1 MTFKLM
7 IFLGKIVENNF
18 IPFDEEFYR
27 DYLSTL
33 EGDKVT
39 VEVKK
44 YRNSRSLEQNRY
56 YWQIVSKISD
66 HTGYTKDETHA
77 LLGSKFLKDHVDIQE
92 GEGMKRY
99 TVVKSSSSLK
109 SDEMA
114 KYIEEVKMWAAQELQ
129 LFIPD

>member
-1 MTFKLM
+1 MNFTGQ
-7 IFLGKIVENNF
+7 IFEGKF
-18 IPFDEEFYR
+18 IPFDGEAYR
-27 DYLSTL
+27 NYLLTL
-33 EGDKVT
+33 ESEKVE

-44 YRNSRSLEQNRY
+44 FRNSRSLEQNRY
-56 YWQIVSKISD
+56 YWQIVAKISE

-92 GEGMKRY
+92 GEEMKRY

-109 SDEMA
+109 TDEMA
-114 KYIEEVKMWAAQELQ
+114 QYIEEAKQWAAQELQ

>member
-1 MTFKLM
+1 MNFT
-7 IFLGKIVENNF
+7 GKIVENKF
-18 IPFDEEFYR
+18 IPFDY
-27 DYLSTL
+27 DSYLNHLSTL
-33 EGDKVT
+33 EGEKVE

-44 YRNSRSLEQNRY
+44 FRNSRSLEQNRY
-56 YWQIVSKISD
+56 YWQIITKIAE

-114 KYIEEVKMWAAQELQ
+114 QYIEEVKMWAAQELQ

>member
-1 MTFKLM
+1 MSFT
-7 IFLGKIVENNF
+7 GKIIENKF
-18 IPFDEEFYR
+18 VPFDDES
-27 DYLSTL
+27 YLTHLSLL
-33 EGDKVT
+33 EGEKVE

-44 YRNSRSLEQNRY
+44 FRNSRSLEQNRY
-56 YWQIVSKISD
+56 YWRIVAIISEN
-66 HTGYTKDETHA
+66 TGYTKDETHA

-92 GEGMKRY
+92 GSEMKRY

-114 KYIEEVKMWAAQELQ
+114 QYIEEVKQWASQELQ

>member
-1 MTFKLM
+1 MNFT
-7 IFLGKIVENNF
+7 GKIVENEF
-18 IPFDEEFYR
+18 IPFDY
-27 DYLSTL
+27 DSYLNHLSTL
-33 EGDKVT
+33 EGEKVE

-44 YRNSRSLEQNRY
+44 FRNSRSLEQNRY
-56 YWQIVSKISD
+56 YWQIITKIAE

-114 KYIEEVKMWAAQELQ
+114 QYIEEVKMWAAQELQ

>member
-1 MTFKLM
+1 MNFT
-7 IFLGKIVENNF
+7 GKIFENKF
-18 IPFDEEFYR
+18 VPFD
-27 DYLSTL
+27 DDSYLNHLATL
-33 EGDKVT
+33 EGEKVE

-44 YRNSRSLEQNRY
+44 FRNSRSLEQNRL
-56 YWQIVSKISD
+56 YWRIVAIISE

-92 GEGMKRY
+92 GEEMKRY

-109 SDEMA
+109 TDEMA
-114 KYIEEVKMWAAQELQ
+114 KYIEEAKQWAAQELQ

>member
-1 MTFKLM
+1 MNFT
-7 IFLGKIVENNF
+7 GKIVENKF
-18 IPFDEEFYR
+18 VPFD
-27 DYLSTL
+27 DYSYLNHLSTL
-33 EGDKVT
+33 EGEKVE

-44 YRNSRSLEQNRY
+44 FRNSRSLEQNRY
-56 YWQIVSKISD
+56 YWRIVAIISEK
-66 HTGYTKDETHA
+66 TGYTKDETHA

-92 GEGMKRY
+92 GSEMKRY

-114 KYIEEVKMWAAQELQ
+114 QYIEEVKMWAAQELQ